1 MCLQEL
7 RSIVNGSHS
16 DADLQNL
23 VHKFVDIF
31 VLCPTCTYPETKLKI
46 STKNKTIMHVCK
58 ACGEKHMVHFLERR
72 HHITPQTIRIHKLS
86 TMVFLNLMQISN
98 IYSKLVRAR
107 TEDNRTIQLQ
117 KKHVVPRWTWPTGF
131 ARSLSKKRREKKNWA
146 RMEKRKGIKRRRKTK
161 GCVQVCVCE
170 YSGSGFNANRIERM
184 MQESSNWTFILSSI
198 SFTHTHIP
206 PSF

>member
-58 ACGEKHMVHFLERR
+58 ACGEKHMVHLLERR

-86 TMVFLNLMQISN
+86 TMFFLNLMQISN

-107 TEDNRTIQLQ
+107 TEDNRTIQPQ
-117 KKHVVPRWTWPTGF
+117 KKHVVPRWT
-131 ARSLSKKRREKKNWA
+131 
-146 RMEKRKGIKRRRKTK
+146 
-161 GCVQVCVCE
+161 
-170 YSGSGFNANRIERM
+170 
-184 MQESSNWTFILSSI
+184 
-198 SFTHTHIP
+198 
-206 PSF
+206 